1 MVRHF
6 FFESANIIKASN
18 GTRSTHGAKTKRK
31 TRGDIHHK
39 AKAQNKKHHTNTPK
53 GNTPNNYT
61 RT

>member
-1 MVRHF
+1 MAQEVHT
-6 FFESANIIKASN
+6 EQKQ
-18 GTRSTHGAKTKRK
+18 RK

-61 RT
+61 